1 MTKIISAEILGESLN
16 RLLDALK
23 QGETHFL
30 IERGEE
36 TVGVLLSVEKFN
48 EIMQMLET
56 LNSLEYFPTDEFES
70 YAPDMPPLSG
80 FHLVEDD
87 KSAGGEKGKRSSEEI
102 REDAARLGIHIIK

>member
-1 MTKIISAEILGESLN
+1 MTKIIAAEILGENFN

-23 QGETHFL
+23 KGETHFL
-30 IERGEE
+30 IERDDE

-56 LNSLEYFPTDEFES
+56 LNSLDYIATEDFEMH
-70 YAPDMPPLSG
+70 APEMR
-80 FHLVEDD
+80 HLEVVEDY
-87 KSAGGEKGKRSSEEI
+87 KGQNGEKNKRTSEEI